1 MVQVSFGVVPIG
13 NPEIFFADTIGFAL
27 DLDPELISA
36 FQLNL
41 DDMRASDV
49 VLLVVDATDQLQ
61 LLKMKLESSLDILR
75 ATGIEEER
83 IIVVL
88 NKVDLVDAEHLEEV
102 TSLIDQQFELPTVK
116 VSAKTGWNLDL
127 LTEQILGLYS
137 QMGAISPPVPGD

>member
-1 MVQVSFGVVPIG
+1 
-13 NPEIFFADTIGFAL
+13 
-27 DLDPELISA
+27 
-36 FQLNL
+36 
-41 DDMRASDV
+41 
-49 VLLVVDATDQLQ
+49 VDATDQLQ

-102 TSLIDQQFELPTVK
+102 ASLIDQQFELPTVK

-127 LTEQILGLYS
+127 LTEQIRGLYS
-137 QMGAISPPVPGD
+137 QIGAISPPAPGD